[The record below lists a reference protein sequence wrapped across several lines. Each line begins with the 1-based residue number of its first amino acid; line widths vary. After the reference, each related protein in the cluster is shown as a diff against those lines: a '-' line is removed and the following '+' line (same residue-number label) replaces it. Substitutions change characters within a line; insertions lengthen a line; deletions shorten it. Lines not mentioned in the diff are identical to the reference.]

1 MTFDHL
7 DSLKGRPSS
16 RAALVRDQGVCAS
29 AEDEARIQRI
39 TNGISEALLK
49 SPLPSLF
56 DTEPAHFE
64 RGLISRAFADTCNTR
79 DVS

>member
-1 MTFDHL
+1 MTFDHP

-16 RAALVRDQGVCAS
+16 RAALVRDQGVRAS

-39 TNGISEALLK
+39 TDGISEALLK

-79 DVS
+79 NAS